1 MKGIA
6 LVGLYVTGLKALEL
20 LGSSRETVSR
30 LSSLN
35 FGRREHGRTTGRT
48 VAAHRRV
55 ALV

>member
-30 LSSLN
+30 LSMSLN
-35 FGRREHGRTTGRT
+35 FGRREHGRT